1 MIFPARATKFYLLK
15 LSLPIFFA
23 NLAIPL
29 VGLVDTALMGHL
41 GETRFLAA
49 VSIATA
55 VISMIFWS
63 FGFLRMGTTGM
74 VAQQLGK
81 SDYREITVTA
91 IRNLTIAAIVGI
103 TILIFRYPILNLI
116 NYFFDISNET
126 FDLIKIYITVRLFSA
141 PAELIIYVLSGLY
154 IGLQKTKISSLMI
167 GFFSVLNIFLSIYFV
182 NYLNLE
188 VLGVALG
195 TVLSAYTTAIIFI
208 IYTYFYIQDT
218 FNIIPR
224 YKNIFIKKKL
234 IKLFNINFDIF
245 IRTILI
251 TFAFLWFTYQ
261 SSKISEDYLAINSLL
276 LQFVSLAAFI
286 LDAYA
291 FSTESVVGFAFGR
304 KVKNSFLFTVKNS
317 FYLSFFTALIISLI
331 YMIFFK
337 DIINKLTDLDFLR
350 FLSYEFIIWVVLI
363 PPFASICYQY
373 DGIFIGTSQTKE
385 MRNSMIISV
394 FLYIIISLYLLN
406 SFNNHG
412 LWLSLLIF
420 MILRSLT
427 LKFYFSNILKNF

>member
-1 MIFPARATKFYLLK
+1 MIFPARASKFYLFK

-74 VAQQLGK
+74 VSQQLGK
-81 SDYREITVTA
+81 SDYREITITT
-91 IRNLTIAAIVGI
+91 IRNLTIAAIVGT
-103 TILIFRYPILNLI
+103 TILMLRYPILNLI
-116 NYFFDISNET
+116 NHFFDISNET

-224 YKNIFIKKKL
+224 YRNVFIKKKL

-276 LQFVSLAAFI
+276 LQFISLAAFI

-291 FSTESVVGFAFGR
+291 FSTEGVVGFAFGR
-304 KVKNSFLFTVKNS
+304 RVKNSFLFTVKNS

-350 FLSYEFIIWVVLI
+350 FLSYEFIIWIVLI

-394 FLYIIISLYLLN
+394 FLYIIISLFLLN